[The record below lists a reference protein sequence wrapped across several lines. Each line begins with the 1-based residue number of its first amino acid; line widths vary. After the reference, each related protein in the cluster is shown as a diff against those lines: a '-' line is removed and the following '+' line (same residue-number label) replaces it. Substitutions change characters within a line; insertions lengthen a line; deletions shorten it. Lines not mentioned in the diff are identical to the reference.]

1 MKLLTPDLG
10 LFVWMLVAFSVVL
23 VILAKFAWKPI
34 VGALK
39 ERETGIADSLAQA
52 EKVKAEMAQ
61 LQSDNEALLQKAQ
74 EERAQLLKE
83 ARDARDKMINEAK
96 EQAKIEANKII
107 AEAQAA
113 IQHQKN
119 AAMTDVKNQVGNLV
133 IEVATKVLGRE
144 LANAGEQEKF
154 IQDLTKDIKLN

>member
-144 LANAGEQEKF
+144 LTNAGEQERF

>member
-10 LFVWMLVAFSVVL
+10 LFVWMLLAFTVVL
-23 VILAKFAWKPI
+23 IILAKFAWKPI
-34 VGALK
+34 VSALK

-83 ARDARDKMINEAK
+83 AREARDRMINEAK
-96 EQAKIEANKII
+96 EQAKVEANKII

-119 AAMTDVKNQVGNLV
+119 AAITDVKNQVGSLV

-144 LANAGEQEKF
+144 LSNQGEQEKF